1 MGNKTVVRTGK
12 MLFILLLTFFLISVT
27 AAAVS
32 INTDISKFGP
42 IDKKYYM
49 DGYNK
54 GFHDGSIAGYTAG
67 MKDGYNDSQKGLDN
81 KSGSGGKSNLATRSG
96 YAFDLGYTDGFNNG
110 YRQGHSAGYEAGDNS
125 YHHQQKS
132 GNHNK
137 PN

>member
-32 INTDISKFGP
+32 ANMDISKFGP
-42 IDKKYYM
+42 IDKKNYM
-49 DGYNK
+49 NGYNK

-81 KSGSGGKSNLATRSG
+81 KSGSGGKSNLATRSS

-132 GNHNK
+132 GNHKK